1 MGLGSHR
8 RPPKKQ
14 LRLEGTYVKSD
25 GPTYLPISCA
35 FLGQRRH
42 ENERGMMGFWASTLV
57 GTYNPFLLSYL
68 TPSSS
73 PFRSHESFLL
83 SHFPDDGFRERR
95 KRSPLF
101 FTQTDSWRRRRNEV
115 YFLRLSPQEEPIKNY
130 PLLSPFTELSDRQSD
145 ASTKPPKQQAES
157 RQHPPPVF
165 RSFLL
170 CANVKIS
177 ARALFLP
184 LCVSSSFLLC
194 RRFGSA
200 LLSGATVFPPSIPV
214 LCGRGGGGRGDPL
227 RDCGCESGLTR
238 MHKKSFPALTSL
250 GFCI

>member
-68 TPSSS
+68 TTSSS
-73 PFRSHESFLL
+73 SLFRSHESFL

-101 FTQTDSWRRRRNEV
+101 FTQTDSWRNDI

-130 PLLSPFTELSDRQSD
+130 PLLSRSTELSDRQSD
-145 ASTKPPKQQAES
+145 ASTKPPKQQA
-157 RQHPPPVF
+157 
-165 RSFLL
+165 
-170 CANVKIS
+170 
-177 ARALFLP
+177 
-184 LCVSSSFLLC
+184 
-194 RRFGSA
+194 
-200 LLSGATVFPPSIPV
+200 
-214 LCGRGGGGRGDPL
+214 D
-227 RDCGCESGLTR
+227 
-238 MHKKSFPALTSL
+238 
-250 GFCI
+250 

>member
-1 MGLGSHR
+1 MIGLGSHR

-57 GTYNPFLLSYL
+57 GTYYNPFLLSYL

-73 PFRSHESFLL
+73 SPFRSHESFLS

-95 KRSPLF
+95 KRSQLF

-130 PLLSPFTELSDRQSD
+130 PLLSRSTELSDRPSD

-170 CANVKIS
+170 CKRQNFR
-177 ARALFLP
+177 ARAFSP
-184 LCVSSSFLLC
+184 YVSSSFLLC

-200 LLSGATVFPPSIPV
+200 LLSGATVFPPS
-214 LCGRGGGGRGDPL
+214 LCWAADGGGGGAIR
-227 RDCGCESGLTR
+227 
-238 MHKKSFPALTSL
+238 
-250 GFCI
+250 